1 VDQQSEILFVKHL
14 LGMVS
19 MQGRQGATFMRSY
32 QTFSQHEQNAKMV
45 IRVANGLFLQRRN
58 LRILYDAIGTLADA
72 VGNELNNVCIF
83 NFSGIWCNIGLACCL
98 RFKLMQMRFRVDNC
112 I

>member
-1 VDQQSEILFVKHL
+1 MDQQSEILFVKHL

-72 VGNELNNVCIF
+72 VGNELNNVCSF
-83 NFSGIWCNIGLACCL
+83 NFSGIWCNIGLAL